1 VKALP
6 EKSSGRA
13 PSKRLRPACSNMDK
27 GAAGTARVSKVRV
40 AMKKFVSAAS
50 LPAKCAGREIP
61 AETPV
66 PVKGLGAIGDE

>member
-1 VKALP
+1 
-6 EKSSGRA
+6 
-13 PSKRLRPACSNMDK
+13 MDK